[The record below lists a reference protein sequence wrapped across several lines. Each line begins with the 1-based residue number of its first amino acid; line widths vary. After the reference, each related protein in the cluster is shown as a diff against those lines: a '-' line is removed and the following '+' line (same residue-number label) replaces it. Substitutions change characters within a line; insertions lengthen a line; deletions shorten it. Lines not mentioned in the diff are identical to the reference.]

1 MNEVIYP
8 VGWRTKVEII
18 IRIYWPRYWGE
29 EEEEV
34 VVYGLCMS
42 RENNGRRRRKKISL
56 SLFHKK
62 RYFFYAGEFLRS
74 CFAGCLQDFFFSVLA
89 ASPAR
94 NFLSGM
100 MKGERRFYW
109 EKGRRGVRRP
119 WIIGDRRERRKYL
132 DMDNGEK
139 KGGGREGSFF
149 CLPDSFQEGVK
160 SSF

>member
-1 MNEVIYP
+1 MQGNFCA
-8 VGWRTKVEII
+8 
-18 IRIYWPRYWGE
+18 
-29 EEEEV
+29 V
-34 VVYGLCMS
+34 VLLAVC
-42 RENNGRRRRKKISL
+42 KT
-56 SLFHKK
+56 
-62 RYFFYAGEFLRS
+62 
-74 CFAGCLQDFFFSVLA
+74 FFFSVLA